1 MNRSS
6 SRAARAAGFLTTV
19 IVTSALVTATAPAHA
34 VTGDVAKDGQ
44 YISTVKLD
52 IGEGRRACTGTLVDE
67 QWVLT
72 AGSCFADS
80 AQPGGK
86 VAAGAPQLKTRATV
100 GRADLATEAG
110 QVRDVVELVPRD
122 DRDLVM
128 ARLAAPVADVKPAAL
143 GGGAPAKGD
152 VLRVAGY
159 GRTKDEWVP
168 DRVHSGAF
176 GVEAVKGTSLD
187 ITGKDGAV
195 CKGDTGGPVVRER
208 DGREELVGVSSAS
221 WQGGCF
227 GNEAE
232 TRKGAVATR
241 TDDVG
246 FWVQQVRGLPK
257 RYATTTGD
265 FDGDGKADVAM
276 LTDYGP
282 SKDGRGRVAL
292 WVHTATGEGFKEPR
306 AVWDNGSDS
315 WRWDAVKLTSGD
327 FNGDGKTDIGALYNY
342 GKTTDG
348 LYRTGLFT
356 FTSTGAGF
364 NAPVKVWESSSSSWK
379 SWNWDASKV
388 TSGDFNGDGKAD
400 IAVLYNYGNSG
411 SRNES
416 GLLTFT
422 SNGNGFAEPRKAWES
437 GSTSWNWNSSKM
449 VAGDFNG
456 DGKSDIAVLYGNGTT
471 SDSRNETALWLIADN
486 SNGFVEHRKVWNSL
500 TWEGRS
506 WSWEA
511 SKVAAGDFN
520 GDGKSDIAVLYDYG
534 KVAGK
539 NKTGLWIFSGTKDG
553 FADPRKVWESGT
565 TVDSWNWA
573 ASELAAGDFNGDG
586 KADMG
591 VTYDYG
597 QGADGRTSVGLWS
610 FTSNG
615 SGFNAPVK
623 VWNSDLKR

>member
-6 SRAARAAGFLTTV
+6 SRAAWAAGFLTTV
-19 IVTSALVTATAPAHA
+19 VATSALVVATPAHA
-34 VTGDVAKDGQ
+34 VIGDAAKDGRHV
-44 YISTVKLD
+44 STVKLD
-52 IGEGRRACTGTLVDE
+52 IGEGQRACTGTLVDE

-72 AGSCFADS
+72 AGSCFAES

-86 VAAGAPQLKTRATV
+86 VAAGAPQMKTKATV

-128 ARLAAPVADVKPAAL
+128 ARLAAPVADVEPATL
-143 GGGAPAKGD
+143 GSGAPAKGD

-176 GVEAVKGTSLD
+176 GVDAVKGTSLD

-208 DGREELVGVSSAS
+208 DGREELVAVSSAS

-227 GNEAE
+227 GNEDE
-232 TRKGAVATR
+232 TRKGAVASR

-246 FWVQQVRGLPK
+246 FWIQQVRALPK

-282 SKDGRGRVAL
+282 SKDGRGRAAL
-292 WVHTATGEGFKEPR
+292 WVHTATSEGFKEPR
-306 AVWDNGSDS
+306 AVWDTGSDS

-327 FNGDGKTDIGALYNY
+327 FNGDGKTDVAALYNY
-342 GKTTDG
+342 GKTADG

-356 FTSTGAGF
+356 FTSTGTGF

-388 TSGDFNGDGKAD
+388 AAGDFNGDGKAD

-422 SNGNGFAEPRKAWES
+422 SNGNGLAEPRKAWES

-511 SKVAAGDFN
+511 SKVTAGDFN
-520 GDGKSDIAVLYDYG
+520 GDGKADIAVLYDYG
-534 KVAGK
+534 KVSGK
-539 NKTGLWIFSGTKDG
+539 SKTGLWIFSGTKDG
-553 FADPRKVWESGT
+553 FTDPRKVWESGT

-573 ASELAAGDFNGDG
+573 ASELTAGDFNGDG
-586 KADMG
+586 KADIS

-597 QGADGRTSVGLWS
+597 QGADGRTSVALWT